1 MFATKPGKNDPN
13 LLFGRMF
20 LAGPAAD
27 LPHML
32 VGRLRPGFLSHLRP
46 LQSGYDEPEILRYS
60 NPTICLMI
68 ADREHRPV
76 FELSE
81 PFLPEPL
88 SVAQYPFYDGGL
100 QNLRMLSHRAKKLY

>member
-68 ADREHRPV
+68 ADGEQPLRPR
-76 FELSE
+76 
-81 PFLPEPL
+81 
-88 SVAQYPFYDGGL
+88 AQFDAFFRALIFFPGG
-100 QNLRMLSHRAKKLY
+100 RRSASAV